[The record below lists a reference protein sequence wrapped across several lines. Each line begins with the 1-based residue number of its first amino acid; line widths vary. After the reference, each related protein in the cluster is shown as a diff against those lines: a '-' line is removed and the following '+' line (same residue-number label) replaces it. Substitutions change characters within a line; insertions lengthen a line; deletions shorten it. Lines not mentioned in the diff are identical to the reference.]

1 MASYLDLALRD
12 DDPWIVAK
20 KAFDI
25 VAAYLQPDSSASAT
39 ETAASLDALTPLKRQ
54 LSEGEKAEQLESF
67 LLEFWETYVV
77 IARQVPHDHP
87 SQERLVELAKE
98 LNRQP
103 TASIEV
109 RTIPDCSFLIQY
121 FPG

>member
-1 MASYLDLALRD
+1 MASHLDLALRD
-12 DDPWIVAK
+12 DEPWIVAK

-25 VAAYLQPDSSASAT
+25 IAAYLQPDSSASAT
-39 ETAASLDALTPLKRQ
+39 ETAASLDALTLLKRQ
-54 LSEGEKAEQLESF
+54 LSEGEKAEQLGSF

-77 IARQVPHDHP
+77 IVRQVPHDHP

-98 LNRQP
+98 LDCQP
-103 TASIEV
+103 TASTEV
-109 RTIPDCSFLIQY
+109 RMIPDCSFLIHY

>member
-1 MASYLDLALRD
+1 MASHLGLALRD

-25 VAAYLQPDSSASAT
+25 VAAYLQLDSSASAT

-77 IARQVPHDHP
+77 IVRQVPHDHP
-87 SQERLVELAKE
+87 SQERLVELVKE
-98 LNRQP
+98 LSRQP
-103 TASIEV
+103 TALTEV
-109 RTIPDCSFLIQY
+109 RTIPDCSLLIHY